1 MAKTKQPKKVK
12 YTWNNTYYWR
22 CYRLALEGMS
32 DVQIAA
38 LLGVSPG
45 VFAAWKKKRPSL
57 VAGLR
62 EAREEKKALKNNLSG
77 YIFDRLTPE
86 SRMVWDRL
94 VTAWEDTDPAS
105 REQKLRLVL
114 DGQEDA
120 TLKHLFLHA
129 LVANNFKISE
139 AMKQVGITQRQVR
152 KWAAADPEFMHAVD
166 EIEYHKKNFFEGKLI
181 DLVDR
186 GEPAAV
192 LMVNRTYNAD
202 RGYST
207 KQHIEVNSTVKH
219 EHSGQV
225 SIDAIAQY
233 LPLDVLEVIHRAVQ
247 MVRGGQT
254 PKAIPAGVPEDT
266 AVIDGE
272 IVAAGTEE
280 D

>member
-1 MAKTKQPKKVK
+1 MKRTKQPPKTK

-57 VAGLR
+57 VAGLN

-77 YIFDRLTPE
+77 YIFDRLSPD
-86 SRMVWDRL
+86 SRVVWDRL
-94 VTAWEDTDPAS
+94 VTAWEEEDPAA
-105 REQKLRLVL
+105 RERKLHQVL

-120 TLKHLFLHA
+120 TMKHLFLHA
-129 LVANNFKISE
+129 LVADNFRISE
-139 AMKQVGITQRQVR
+139 AMKKVGVTQRQVK
-152 KWAAADPEFMHAVD
+152 KWAASDPEFMSAID

-186 GEPAAV
+186 GEPAAI

-202 RGYST
+202 RGYSS
-207 KQHIEVNSTVKH
+207 KQVIEHQGSVEHKH
-219 EHSGQV
+219 TGQV

-247 MVRGGQT
+247 AVRS
-254 PKAIPAGVPEDT
+254 GVPQALPAAGLRDT
-266 AVIDGE
+266 AVEDAE
-272 IVAAGTEE
+272 IVAAGTEDE
-280 D
+280 